1 MIARYIVVL
10 GIVLSALCGGCGKAK
25 ESTDASGK
33 TSSSTGK
40 VSASDTEKA
49 PASSDETSSSS
60 KKKDTEQSAS
70 VEPVSRAYFGDLGLP
85 RVERPVKIAPMKNG
99 SVVLLVFDALN
110 VRHLS
115 AYGYKRHTSPNV
127 DALAKQGLQFVNH
140 VSNSSWTRPSFT
152 TVITGQ
158 PKKVHGVELGGESSR
173 LGSDV
178 LTLAERFKAAGYRTA
193 GLTGNSLVRDG
204 WGFEQGFDYFEDPIK
219 MEQKAFFPDRLLV
232 ERAEEWLDT
241 VAADKPFFMVL
252 FMTSSHPPYRPPS
265 KPRRF
270 LSMVPDGPIIDHPF
284 KEYRKPL
291 SKGDRDRI
299 VAAYDDEVAYMD
311 SQVGR
316 LMKYLKSKGRID
328 NTVVAV
334 TADHG
339 EVFGLHNCYI
349 HAYHMWEPALR
360 VPWILKA
367 PNLPVHG
374 VAFDRD
380 TTHIDI
386 APTLLDMV
394 GISHDKEPLPG
405 ISMVDRLAST
415 EPYGEERIR
424 LSQYNAH
431 GVRRQ
436 ALRKGRWKLV
446 HHHKVDPSA
455 AERLDELHPSV
466 KQPDPEDL
474 PSLAWDKERFELYDL
489 LTDPNENENL
499 YETHRDRPETLELL
513 AALKRHLG
521 DKVESPEMSEEMIQA
536 LINAGY
542 LEE

>member
-1 MIARYIVVL
+1 MNARCLVVL
-10 GIVLSALCGGCGKAK
+10 GIVLSVLCGGCGKAK
-25 ESTDASGK
+25 ESSEAYGKASPAA
-33 TSSSTGK
+33 
-40 VSASDTEKA
+40 VSASDA
-49 PASSDETSSSS
+49 
-60 KKKDTEQSAS
+60 KKKQAAAAEKNAI
-70 VEPVSRAYFGDLGLP
+70 EPVSRAYFGDLGLP
-85 RVERPVKIAPMKNG
+85 RVERPVEIAPLKNG

-115 AYGYKRHTSPNV
+115 AYGYERPTSPNV
-127 DALAKQGLQFVNH
+127 DALAKQGLQLVNH

-158 PKKVHGVELGGESSR
+158 PKRVHGVELGGESSR
-173 LGSDV
+173 LGEEV

-193 GLTGNSLVRDG
+193 GLSGNSLVRKG
-204 WGFEQGFDYFEDPIK
+204 WGFEQGFDYYEDPIT

-232 ERAEEWLDT
+232 ERAEEWIDT
-241 VAADKPFFMVL
+241 VAADKPFFLML

-284 KEYRKPL
+284 KEYRKPP
-291 SKGDRDRI
+291 SKGDHDRI
-299 VAAYDDEVAYMD
+299 VAAYDDEIAYMD

-316 LMKYLKSKGRID
+316 LLKYLKSKERID

-339 EVFGLHNCYI
+339 EMFGQHNCYI
-349 HAYHMWEPALR
+349 HAYHMWEQTLR

-394 GISHDKEPLPG
+394 GIPHDKEPLPG
-405 ISMVDRLAST
+405 VSMVSRLAST
-415 EPYGEERIR
+415 QPYGEERIR

-436 ALRKGRWKLV
+436 ALRKGRWKLI

-455 AERLDELHPSV
+455 AARLDELHPTV
-466 KQPDPEDL
+466 EQPNPEDL
-474 PSLAWDKERFELYDL
+474 PSLAWDKERYELYDL
-489 LTDPNENENL
+489 IADPKENKNL
-499 YETHRDRPETLELL
+499 YETNRGRPETLELL

-521 DKVESPEMSEEMIQA
+521 DKVESPEMSEEMIEA
-536 LINAGY
+536 LVNAGY